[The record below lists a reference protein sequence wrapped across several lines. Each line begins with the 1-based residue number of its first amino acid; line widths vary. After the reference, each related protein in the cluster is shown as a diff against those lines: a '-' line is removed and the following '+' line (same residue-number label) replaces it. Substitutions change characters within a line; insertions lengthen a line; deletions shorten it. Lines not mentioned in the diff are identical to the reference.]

1 MKCLYVLNK
10 WEYRFLK
17 TIGENVRKHR
27 VQNDISQSQLAF
39 EINTSL
45 RQVQRIEKGEANSSI
60 IYYYRI
66 AEVLNISFEDFFKN
80 IK

>member
-1 MKCLYVLNK
+1 MLNK
-10 WEYRFLK
+10 VEGKFLK

-39 EINTSL
+39 EINSSL
-45 RQVQRIEKGEANSSI
+45 RQVQRIENGEANSSI

-66 AEVLNISFEDFFKN
+66 AEVLNIPFENFFKN
-80 IK
+80 MK